1 MSCFSMPLSCYFCA
15 KECFSVDQ
23 YTDHLRKR
31 HVLIEPCP
39 IRCTADG
46 CIRTFSTCKVL
57 RQHLKKNHGDLFLH
71 KLTEANNVPVDI
83 HENGNNYYDF
93 EESLDNEIDDNTNT
107 DTERITSAPV
117 VDEFGI
123 SQAALRF
130 IMALCL
136 PY

>member
-1 MSCFSMPLSCYFCA
+1 M
-15 KECFSVDQ
+15 
-23 YTDHLRKR
+23 
-31 HVLIEPCP
+31 
-39 IRCTADG
+39 
-46 CIRTFSTCKVL
+46 
-57 RQHLKKNHGDLFLH
+57 H

-117 VDEFGI
+117 VDEFGV